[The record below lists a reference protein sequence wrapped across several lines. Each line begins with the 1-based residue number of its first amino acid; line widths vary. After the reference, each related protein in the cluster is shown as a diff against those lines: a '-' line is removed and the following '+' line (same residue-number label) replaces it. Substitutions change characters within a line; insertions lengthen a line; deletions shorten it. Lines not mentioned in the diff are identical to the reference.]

1 MNWEELQKISIN
13 DYKLAAY
20 FCRTSYAKGGVC
32 TYALKSLKVG
42 TINIETQCKEKD
54 LELAAIKLSLNSSV
68 ICVITI
74 YRAPSGNFNLFINKL
89 DTILRHL
96 YNPALEFIICG
107 DVNIDYLQN
116 TEKKKSTTKSLIIL
130 QSY

>member
-13 DYKLAAY
+13 DYKLAVY
-20 FCRTSYAKGGVC
+20 FCRSYAKGGVC
-32 TYALKSLKVG
+32 TYALKSLKVE
-42 TINIETQCKEKD
+42 TINIETHCKDKD
-54 LELAAIKLSLNSSV
+54 LELAAIKLSLNSSL